1 MDTNKIGINYVN
13 FYDYLEDWNEV
24 DKKKIKYSI
33 SKYLKG
39 LHNSNL
45 YVPYSYLKTI

>member
-24 DKKKIKYSI
+24 DKKRLNTLSVNI
-33 SKYLKG
+33 
-39 LHNSNL
+39 
-45 YVPYSYLKTI
+45 